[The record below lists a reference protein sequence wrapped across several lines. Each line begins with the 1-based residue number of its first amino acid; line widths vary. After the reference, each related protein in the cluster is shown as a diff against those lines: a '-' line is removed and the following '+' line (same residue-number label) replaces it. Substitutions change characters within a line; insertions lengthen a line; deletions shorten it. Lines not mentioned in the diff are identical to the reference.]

1 MIIDQETCIACES
14 CVPYCPV
21 EAISVSPD
29 GARIDQD
36 QCVECGVCVRAGVCP
51 VDAIVAPALE
61 WPRTL
66 RSLFSNPITVFE
78 ETGVAGRGTDEV
90 KSNDVTGRFKRGE
103 VGFGIELGRPGTGAT
118 FRQVQQ
124 VAEAIA
130 AIGVAFEK
138 KNPLTT
144 LFSDPGSGKIREDIL
159 DERVLTAIIEFK
171 VSIDRTAIIE
181 FKVSIDRVGSV
192 LAALERAAA
201 DLETVFSVDYISRPD
216 ADGKIPAVDAARKAG
231 YRLSDH
237 VKICTGLGR
246 PKID

>member
-1 MIIDQETCIACES
+1 MLIEQDVCIACES

-21 EAISVSPD
+21 EAITASEDRVD
-29 GARIDQD
+29 IDQD
-36 QCVECGVCVRAGVCP
+36 LCVECGVCMRASVCP
-51 VDAIVAPALE
+51 VEAIMEPHLE

-66 RSLFSNPITVFE
+66 RALFSNPITVFQ

-90 KSNDVTGRFKRGE
+90 KSNDVTGRYKRGE
-103 VGFGIELGRPGTGAT
+103 VGFGIEMGRPGTGTT

-124 VAEAIA
+124 LSEVIA
-130 AIGVAFEK
+130 GLGVQFEK

-144 LFSDPGSGKIREDIL
+144 LFSDPAKGKIREDIL

-171 VSIDRTAIIE
+171 VP
-181 FKVSIDRVGSV
+181 IDRVDEV
-192 LAALERAAA
+192 LSTLENAAIRL
-201 DLETVFSVDYISRPD
+201 DTVFSVDYIHRPD
-216 ADGKIPAVDAARKAG
+216 RDGFLPAVEALKQSG
-231 YRLSDH
+231 YPFSDQ